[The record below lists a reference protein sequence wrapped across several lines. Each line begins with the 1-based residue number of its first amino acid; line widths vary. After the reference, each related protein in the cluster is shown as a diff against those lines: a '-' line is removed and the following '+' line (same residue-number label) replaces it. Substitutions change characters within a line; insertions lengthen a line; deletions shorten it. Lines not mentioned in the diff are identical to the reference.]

1 MDASR
6 FAAWVVL
13 VAMAAAAPAGA
24 AVKLQV
30 IEGRPVVDGVY
41 VNGSG
46 PYRFIIDTATSVNL
60 VDVKLARSI
69 GLTPTFRHELRT
81 AAGISLT
88 PGSGDV
94 AVRLDSVQAGHQT
107 FLFAGL
113 GFLRDLSPTIKG
125 VLGQSFLSRFDYLL
139 DLRGKRLEFGAQASR
154 GTRTALATVTERPAV
169 LTNRGLMLLDSGADR
184 VVFFGVGAGGRDLV
198 ETVAGPVSV
207 GTTSGVPLVIEGRSI
222 HYGEALTVPERNE
235 KTDATGLLPVSL
247 FSTVYVCN
255 SEGYVVLE

>member
-94 AVRLDSVQAGHQT
+94 AVRLDSVQAGHQSSM
-107 FLFAGL
+107 F
-113 GFLRDLSPTIKG
+113 
-125 VLGQSFLSRFDYLL
+125 
-139 DLRGKRLEFGAQASR
+139 
-154 GTRTALATVTERPAV
+154 
-169 LTNRGLMLLDSGADR
+169 
-184 VVFFGVGAGGRDLV
+184 
-198 ETVAGPVSV
+198 
-207 GTTSGVPLVIEGRSI
+207 
-222 HYGEALTVPERNE
+222 
-235 KTDATGLLPVSL
+235 
-247 FSTVYVCN
+247 
-255 SEGYVVLE
+255 